1 LRRCKRNCFKPK
13 NLSARQSLLDG
24 NFLEEVLSRAYYAI
38 LHTARAALLAE
49 GVTVSSHRA
58 VRRLFGSH
66 LIKSGK
72 LNVRFAK
79 ILAEEQD
86 DRVLADYDA
95 WFHPDRD
102 RAERRVN
109 EAIEFLDAMKS
120 LFENQKVSS

>member
-1 LRRCKRNCFKPK
+1 M
-13 NLSARQSLLDG
+13 
-24 NFLEEVLSRAYYAI
+24 
-38 LHTARAALLAE
+38 
-49 GVTVSSHRA
+49 
-58 VRRLFGSH
+58 RRLFGSH

-120 LFENQKVSS
+120 FFENQKVSS